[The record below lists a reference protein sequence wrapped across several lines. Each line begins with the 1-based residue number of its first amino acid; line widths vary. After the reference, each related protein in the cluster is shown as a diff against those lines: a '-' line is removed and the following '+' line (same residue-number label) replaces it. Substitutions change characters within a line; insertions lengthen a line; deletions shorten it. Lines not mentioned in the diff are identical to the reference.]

1 MENITIHVL
10 HTGIVEVDQA
20 LLYNNESINPLAYT
34 GILRTQ
40 KNKILIPISSYL
52 IEHPKGLILI
62 DTGWDTE
69 VRENPKRYLGF
80 RYSASKPYLPDG
92 WAINERLKKLGY
104 HDTDID
110 YVVLSHLDADH
121 ASGINLVG
129 KAKKFLTSEKEWAA
143 ANKNKIRYLK
153 KMWKAVKMDTFK
165 PLPNDKVLSRP
176 FYDLFGD
183 ETILLV
189 ETPGHSK
196 GLTSTVVKN
205 TSGDFVLLGAD
216 VGYAGDSAS
225 QLRIPS
231 ILSSKQHAVESL
243 A

>member
-1 MENITIHVL
+1 
-10 HTGIVEVDQA
+10 
-20 LLYNNESINPLAYT
+20 
-34 GILRTQ
+34 
-40 KNKILIPISSYL
+40 
-52 IEHPKGLILI
+52 
-62 DTGWDTE
+62 
-69 VRENPKRYLGF
+69 
-80 RYSASKPYLPDG
+80 
-92 WAINERLKKLGY
+92 
-104 HDTDID
+104 
-110 YVVLSHLDADH
+110 
-121 ASGINLVG
+121 
-129 KAKKFLTSEKEWAA
+129 
-143 ANKNKIRYLK
+143 
-153 KMWKAVKMDTFK
+153 MWKAVKMDTFK

-243 A
+243 AWAKEMSNTPDCKGLLFNHDSQIKQQKIIL